1 MASKEKLYERP
12 LKRTLD
18 DQLKAEILQ
27 MFESKREM
35 LPSGVDMSWHPKE
48 PVLALRGPMG
58 VAFYVHFHET
68 RELMEVFAELGFAA
82 RMMVTDTHR
91 NQAKE
96 MIHQI
101 AEELAL

>member
-27 MFESKREM
+27 MFESKRQM
-35 LPSGVDMSWHPKE
+35 LPSGVEMKWHPKD
-48 PVLALRGPMG
+48 PILALLGPMG

-68 RELMEVFAELGFAA
+68 RELMEVYAELGFAA
-82 RMMVTDTHR
+82 RQLVTETHR
-91 NQAKE
+91 NQARD